1 MVFVIFVSLKYETV
15 ISILGGGNIGDEI
28 ILTKRKPNIIA
39 EECVCEITEYLNNN
53 VRYNFGDVHPYSLCY
68 IYDSRSIW
76 GNTIVIRMPGS
87 TIGCIQFDDE
97 NVITEC
103 CIYDD
108 VISKSRCFSEDINER
123 LKRFVGRTLKFQEE

>member
-1 MVFVIFVSLKYETV
+1 M
-15 ISILGGGNIGDEI
+15 NEI
-28 ILTKRKPNIIA
+28 ILRKRKPNIINV
-39 EECVCEITEYLNNN
+39 EYCCEITEYLNDI
-53 VRYNFGDVHPYSLCY
+53 VRYNFGDVHPYSFCY
-68 IYDSRSIW
+68 IYDPRSFCN
-76 GNTIVIRMPGS
+76 NTVAIRMPGS

>member
-1 MVFVIFVSLKYETV
+1 MVFMIFVSLKYETV
-15 ISILGGGNIGDEI
+15 ISIFGGGNIGDEI

-53 VRYNFGDVHPYSLCY
+53 VSPYSLCY

-87 TIGCIQFDDE
+87 TIGCIKFDDR
-97 NVITEC
+97 NVIVEC
-103 CIYDD
+103 CIDAD
-108 VISKSRCFSEDINER
+108 TMSKNNCFSKDINEQ
-123 LKRFVGRTLKFQEE
+123 LKRFVGRTLIFPEE

>member
-1 MVFVIFVSLKYETV
+1 MVFMIFVSLKYETV

-87 TIGCIQFDDE
+87 TIGCIKFDDR
-97 NVITEC
+97 NVIKEC
-103 CIYDD
+103 YIYDD
-108 VISKSRCFSEDINER
+108 ATSKNNCFSKDINER
-123 LKRFVGRTLKFQEE
+123 LKRFVGRTLIFPEE

>member
-1 MVFVIFVSLKYETV
+1 M
-15 ISILGGGNIGDEI
+15 NEI
-28 ILTKRKPNIIA
+28 ILRKRKPNIINV
-39 EECVCEITEYLNNN
+39 EYCCEITEYLNDNI
-53 VRYNFGDVHPYSLCY
+53 RYNFGDVHPYSFCY
-68 IYDSRSIW
+68 IYDSRSFCN
-76 GNTIVIRMPGS
+76 NTVVIRMPGS

-123 LKRFVGRTLKFQEE
+123 LKRFIGRTLKFQEE

>member
-1 MVFVIFVSLKYETV
+1 MVFMIFVSLKYETV
-15 ISILGGGNIGDEI
+15 ISIFGGGNIGDEI

-53 VRYNFGDVHPYSLCY
+53 VRYNFGDVHPYSLCC

-87 TIGCIQFDDE
+87 TIGCIKFHDR
-97 NVITEC
+97 NVIVAC
-103 CIYDD
+103 CIDAD
-108 VISKSRCFSEDINER
+108 TMSKNNCFSKDINEQ
-123 LKRFVGRTLKFQEE
+123 LKRFVGRTLIFPEE